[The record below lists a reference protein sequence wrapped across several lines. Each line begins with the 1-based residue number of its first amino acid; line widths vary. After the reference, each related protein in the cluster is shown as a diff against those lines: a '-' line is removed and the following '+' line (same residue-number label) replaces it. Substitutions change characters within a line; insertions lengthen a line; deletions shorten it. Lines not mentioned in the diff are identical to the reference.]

1 MKKIMWA
8 VSCIALIGTAAA
20 LQYMPEV
27 VPLHY
32 DLAGNIDRWGS
43 KYEYLLLAFIIML
56 LTLFMA
62 FLMGYYEKKAMRAAD
77 GKESA
82 GAASNARVIGIA
94 GVSMAVVLTVLQ
106 GFLLYG
112 AYNEAVSGAAKQTV
126 DIGKITAVLMGV
138 LFIVLGNS
146 MTKTRIN
153 HTVGLRIKW
162 SMYNDQTWRKSN
174 RFGAL
179 AMIISGVLT
188 ILAALLM
195 KNSFAATM
203 VSLGF
208 VSLALI
214 AAVVYAHKVY
224 MQEVEAEKGKK

>member
-1 MKKIMWA
+1 MKRIMWA
-8 VSCIALIGTAAA
+8 VSAAALIGTAAA
-20 LQYMPEV
+20 LHFMPEV

-32 DLAGNIDRWGS
+32 DLGGNIDRWGS
-43 KYEYLLLAFIIML
+43 KYEYLILPVVILVL
-56 LTLFMA
+56 SLFMA
-62 FLMGYYEKKAMRAAD
+62 FLMGYYEKKALEAAD

-94 GVSMAVVLTVLQ
+94 GVSMAAVMTVLQ

-112 AYNEAVSGAAKQTV
+112 AWNEAVSGAVKQTV
-126 DIGKITAVLMGV
+126 DIGKITAVLMGI

-153 HTVGLRIKW
+153 GTVGLRIKW
-162 SMYNDQTWRKSN
+162 SIYNDQTWRKSN
-174 RFGAL
+174 RFCALTMMIAGA
-179 AMIISGVLT
+179 LT

-208 VSLALI
+208 VLLALM

-224 MQEVEAEKGKK
+224 VQEVEDEKRKK